1 MYFETYVSQYLS
13 HSAGLTIVNKDFLP
27 SLFVFIAIRLF
38 KGKSKYVTKRSMYGR
53 LGNWLVLFSLKS

>member
-53 LGNWLVLFSLKS
+53 LGN